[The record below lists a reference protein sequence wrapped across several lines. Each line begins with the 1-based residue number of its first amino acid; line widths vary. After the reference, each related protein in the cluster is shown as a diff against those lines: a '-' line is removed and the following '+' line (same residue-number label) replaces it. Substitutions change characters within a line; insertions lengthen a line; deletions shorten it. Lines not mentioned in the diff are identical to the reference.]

1 MDIFKIAALCIT
13 AVFVIVLFTQ
23 YKKEYAAVTAIAV
36 GSAVLIICFSTVINP
51 LYTLLEYIEKAGIDR
66 KYFTAALKSVALGI
80 ITQFVGDTCRDFGC
94 GSIAAKAE
102 LAGKVSIFLI
112 CLPLIEELFAVI
124 IKLL

>member
-1 MDIFKIAALCIT
+1 MDVFKIAALCLS
-13 AVFVIVLFTQ
+13 AVFIIVIFTQ

-36 GSAVLIICFSTVINP
+36 GCTVLIICFSSIINP
-51 LYTLLEYIEKAGIDR
+51 LYTLLDYIEKAGIDR
-66 KYFTAALKSVALGI
+66 KYFSTALKSVALGI

-102 LAGKVSIFLI
+102 LAGKVSIFII

-124 IKLL
+124 TKLL